1 MKLTK
6 NFYKCLFVFAIFISL
21 LLLIKLISCANKK
34 ENFET
39 KSKFIN
45 RIIFPR
51 FNDQTKE
58 SDDFGVGEF
67 VLFRETIPADTDQVT
82 FDVSSNYEFIKKN
95 SDTPTPTGNMPF
107 TLKACIIKNNNL
119 GTKTIGT
126 NFVEIIHTIP
136 NLQSN
141 FKDENLQVRLP
152 ADIETDD
159 LVDVIIILDI
169 SSIISNYKL
178 RFDNMNIE
186 YEIIENKIFRV
197 SDTYKQ
203 KANIIYYKDIAEN
216 SSNSDSN
223 LYQITLNDNYFIN
236 QIYLSNLG
244 STTIDSDNN
253 YDLVIGIK
261 NSKLNEL
268 TYIDLTDNINKNK
281 IMRLNRNSEEY
292 ISSFK
297 ATFTSTNGGIFI
309 DNIRDVFSNE
319 MLGDEIQIYT
329 KKSLANAKLLVTGY
343 LGSERYD
350 YKKIIQEEL
359 ITVAKEN
366 LYYLNTI
373 VNEANVTPHKDNFNI
388 KYISFDYNNPNPTTT
403 NNNDIPK
410 NVKIKFRNSY
420 SNNIMTYNGYG
431 DNYQFIITKDSNN
444 KAFIYLTR
452 GLVASEIEIVDT
464 DGKDIDSVFASIE
477 YYGDKSTSSDINR
490 FILENNVSDIKG
502 SINPDLICPSIKT
515 LMNDTLDAE
524 LIVEAIDYQDKIN
537 TERIKLSSNKE
548 NLLTLLEQAEDIK
561 KLETM
566 VNKIKSISKDNEEHV
581 SVLNSL
587 QFKKNMED
595 YQVLKE
601 FLDKRINTR
610 KQNTA
615 NIDVNV
621 FSSELTNALNDASS
635 ESESFLNLEDDMKIN

>member
-34 ENFET
+34 ENFEN
-39 KSKFIN
+39 KSKFID
-45 RIIFPR
+45 RIVFPR
-51 FNDQTKE
+51 FDGQTRE
-58 SDDFGVGEF
+58 SSEFGNGEF
-67 VLFRETIPADTDQVT
+67 ILFRETIPADTDQVT
-82 FDVSSNYEFIKKN
+82 FNLSSNYELIEK
-95 SDTPTPTGNMPF
+95 TTGTAATSFNF
-107 TLKACIIKNNNL
+107 TAFIIKNNNID
-119 GTKTIGT
+119 TKEEGDSITI
-126 NFVEIIHTIP
+126 NHSSA
-136 NLQSN
+136 NLKSN
-141 FKDENLQVRLP
+141 FENQNLQVRLP
-152 ADIETDD
+152 ADIEPDD
-159 LVDVIIILDI
+159 LVDVIIILNI
-169 SSIISNYKL
+169 NQIIQNYKL

-186 YEIIENKIFRV
+186 YEIIEDKIFRV

-216 SSNSDSN
+216 NSNSDSN

-236 QIYLSNLG
+236 QIYLSNLDLTG
-244 STTIDSDNN
+244 NNDNN

-281 IMRLNRNSEEY
+281 IMRLNTNSEEY

-297 ATFTSTNGGIFI
+297 ATFTSTYNGIFI
-309 DNIRDVFSNE
+309 DNIRDMFSNE

-329 KKSLANAKLLVTGY
+329 KKSLARAKLLVTGY

-359 ITVAKEN
+359 ITVQTEDPH
-366 LYYLNTI
+366 YLKTS
-373 VNEANVTPHKDNFNI
+373 VEQTNVVPHKDNFNI
-388 KYISFDYNNPNPTTT
+388 KYIKFSIDTSPVGQDNPSPIE
-403 NNNDIPK
+403 D
-410 NVKIKFRNSY
+410 VKIKFRNSY
-420 SNNIMTYNGYG
+420 TNNIMTYNGYG
-431 DNYQFIITKDSNN
+431 DDYQFIITKDSKNN
-444 KAFIYLTR
+444 AFIYLTR

-464 DGKDIDSVFASIE
+464 DGTNINSNFARIE

-490 FILENNVSDIKG
+490 FILENNISDIKG

-524 LIVEAIDYQDKIN
+524 LIVEAIDYQEKIN

-561 KLETM
+561 KLESM
-566 VNKIKSISKDNEEHV
+566 VNKIKSISKNNEEHL

-601 FLDKRINTR
+601 FLDKRINMR
-610 KQNTA
+610 NQNTA

-621 FSSELTNALNDASS
+621 YSSELTNALNDTAS
-635 ESESFLNLEDDMKIN
+635 ESESFLNLEDNMKIN